1 MDLKPE
7 APTRRR
13 GAELED
19 AILAAAWSELTENGY
34 GAFTFESVAARAG
47 TSRPVL
53 YRRWKDRDE
62 LMLAAINHERARNPV
77 EVPDT
82 GDLRSDVVLLL
93 RRVSTARAGFAAIL
107 SAQLAEYFRA
117 TGTTYSDLKN
127 LIRPP
132 GVRSGMQRILDAA
145 EARGDVD
152 PSKLDERTIEL
163 PALLM
168 RYELM
173 TNFDRPSDDVI
184 DEIVDDV
191 WLPLLRGKGA
201 LPS

>member
-1 MDLKPE
+1 MDLKGEPT
-7 APTRRR
+7 TRRR

-19 AILAAAWSELTENGY
+19 AILAAAWAELTENGY

-62 LMLAAINHERARNPV
+62 LMIAAINSERGRSPV

-82 GDLRSDVVLLL
+82 GDLRDDVVLLL
-93 RRVSTARAGFAAIL
+93 RRVATARAGFAALL

-117 TGTTYSDLKN
+117 TGTTFSDLKN
-127 LIRPP
+127 VIRI
-132 GVRSGMQRILDAA
+132 SGPRTGMHRILDAA
-145 EARGDVD
+145 AARGEVD
-152 PSKLDERTIEL
+152 RSRLDERTIEL
-163 PALLM
+163 PTVLM

-173 TNFDRPSDDVI
+173 TNLDRPSDEVI
-184 DEIVDDV
+184 DEIVDQV

-201 LPS
+201 LRS

>member
-1 MDLKPE
+1 MDLKGEP
-7 APTRRR
+7 PTRRR

-19 AILAAAWSELTENGY
+19 AILSAAWSELTEHGY

-62 LMLAAINHERARNPV
+62 LMIAAINHERSRSPI
-77 EVPDT
+77 ELPDT
-82 GDLRSDVVLLL
+82 GDLRTDVVELL
-93 RRVSTARAGFAAIL
+93 RRVATARAGFAAIL

-117 TGTTYSDLKN
+117 TGTSFRELRNVVVPQGSRT
-127 LIRPP
+127 
-132 GVRSGMQRILDAA
+132 GMHRIIEAAA
-145 EARGDVD
+145 ERGDLD
-152 PSKLDERTIEL
+152 PSVLDERTVDL
-163 PALLM
+163 PAVLM

-173 TNFDRPSDDVI
+173 TNLDRPSDEVI
-184 DEIVDDV
+184 DEIVDEV

-201 LPS
+201 LLA